1 MKGLNINGLESKIPL
16 IQGGMAVGI
25 SLDRLSSA
33 VANEGGIGVI
43 GTAGIGMFFE
53 EYGKDYKAA
62 CIEGLKKVITG
73 ARQKTSG
80 IIGVNIMAA
89 LSNYS
94 DMVRTAV
101 EEKIDLI
108 ISGAGLALDLPSY
121 LMAGTKTRII
131 PIVSGLKA
139 ATLIFKRWF
148 SRYGYIPD
156 AFIVEGPKA
165 GGHLGYKKENIYS
178 EEHQLENTVPQ
189 VRELCEKI
197 KREFGKEVPL
207 IAAGGVFDHNDVQAM
222 FKLGADGVQ
231 AGTAFIAT
239 HECDADDRF
248 KNAVVNAD
256 KEDIII
262 IDSPVGMPGRAVR
275 NKFLEDVGKGI
286 KKPVSCAY
294 RCIKTCNMKDAPYC
308 IARALSNAARGDME
322 NGFAFIGQEGFRVNQ
337 ISTVKEVI
345 ERLFP
350 GYEKESYLGGKNGT
364 EN

>member
-1 MKGLNINGLESKIPL
+1 LKGLNINGLESKIPL

-131 PIVSGLKA
+131 PIVSGLRA

-222 FKLGADGVQ
+222 LKLGADGVQ
-231 AGTAFIAT
+231 AGTVFIAT

-286 KKPVSCAY
+286 KKPVNCAY

-345 ERLFP
+345 KRLFP
-350 GYEKESYLGGKNGT
+350 EYETGRKHGGKNGT
-364 EN
+364 

>member
-131 PIVSGLKA
+131 PIVSGLRA

-189 VRELCEKI
+189 LRELCEKI

-222 FKLGADGVQ
+222 LKLGADGVQ
-231 AGTAFIAT
+231 AGTVFIAT

-286 KKPVSCAY
+286 KKPVNCAY

-322 NGFAFIGQEGFRVNQ
+322 NGFAFIGQEGFRVNK

>member
-131 PIVSGLKA
+131 PIVSGLRA

-222 FKLGADGVQ
+222 LKLGADGVQ
-231 AGTAFIAT
+231 AGTVFIAT

-286 KKPVSCAY
+286 KKPVNCAY

-322 NGFAFIGQEGFRVNQ
+322 NGFAFIGQEGFRVNK

>member
-1 MKGLNINGLESKIPL
+1 LKGLNINGLESKIPL

-131 PIVSGLKA
+131 PIVSGLRA

-222 FKLGADGVQ
+222 LKLGADGVQ
-231 AGTAFIAT
+231 AGTVFIAT

-286 KKPVSCAY
+286 KKPINCAY

>member
-131 PIVSGLKA
+131 PIVSGLRA

-222 FKLGADGVQ
+222 LKLGADGVQ
-231 AGTAFIAT
+231 AGTVFIAT

-286 KKPVSCAY
+286 KKPVNCAY

>member
-1 MKGLNINGLESKIPL
+1 MKGLNINGLESEIPL

-25 SLDRLSSA
+25 SLDKLSSA

-53 EYGKDYKAA
+53 ECEKDYNAA
-62 CIEGLKKVITG
+62 CINGLKKVIAN
-73 ARQKTSG
+73 AREKTSG

-94 DMVRTAV
+94 DMVVTAV

-121 LMAGTKTRII
+121 LQAGAKTRII

-165 GGHLGYKKENIYS
+165 GGHLGYKKESIFSKEY
-178 EEHQLENTVPQ
+178 QLESTVPQ
-189 VRELCEKI
+189 IRELCEKI
-197 KREFGKEVPL
+197 MRDHGKQVPL
-207 IAAGGVFDHNDVQAM
+207 IAAGGIYDHTDVEAM

-231 AGTAFIAT
+231 AGSVFIAT
-239 HECDADDRF
+239 QECDADIKF
-248 KNAVVNAD
+248 KNMVVNAS
-256 KEDIII
+256 KEDIVI

-286 KKPVSCAY
+286 KKPINCAY

-308 IARALSNAARGDME
+308 IARALSNAAKGDME
-322 NGFAFIGQEGFRVNQ
+322 NGFAFIGQEGFRVNE
-337 ISTVKEVI
+337 ITTVKEVI
-345 ERLFP
+345 KRLFP
-350 GYEKESYLGGKNGT
+350 EYEAGRKHGGNNGT
-364 EN
+364 

>member
-1 MKGLNINGLESKIPL
+1 LKGLNINGLESEIPL

-25 SLDRLSSA
+25 SLDKLSSA

-53 EYGKDYKAA
+53 ECEKDYNAA
-62 CIEGLKKVITG
+62 CINGLKKVIAN
-73 ARQKTSG
+73 AREKTSG

-94 DMVRTAV
+94 DMVVTAV

-121 LMAGTKTRII
+121 LQAGAKTRII

-222 FKLGADGVQ
+222 LKLGADGVQ
-231 AGTAFIAT
+231 AGTVFIAT

-286 KKPVSCAY
+286 KKPVNCAY

>member
-1 MKGLNINGLESKIPL
+1 LKGLNINGLESKIPL

-131 PIVSGLKA
+131 PIVSGLRA

-222 FKLGADGVQ
+222 LKLGADGVQ
-231 AGTAFIAT
+231 AGTVFIAT

>member
-131 PIVSGLKA
+131 PIVSGLRA

-222 FKLGADGVQ
+222 LKLGADGVQ
-231 AGTAFIAT
+231 AGTVFIAT

>member
-1 MKGLNINGLESKIPL
+1 LKGLNINGLESKIPL

-131 PIVSGLKA
+131 PIVSGLRA

-222 FKLGADGVQ
+222 LKLGADGVQ
-231 AGTAFIAT
+231 AGTVFIAT

-286 KKPVSCAY
+286 KKPVNCAY

-337 ISTVKEVI
+337 MSTVKEVI

>member
-131 PIVSGLKA
+131 PIVSGLRA

-207 IAAGGVFDHNDVQAM
+207 IAAGGVFDHNDVKAM
-222 FKLGADGVQ
+222 LKLGADGVQ
-231 AGTAFIAT
+231 AGTVFIAT

-286 KKPVSCAY
+286 KKPVNCAY

>member
-1 MKGLNINGLESKIPL
+1 LKGLNINGLESKIPL

-131 PIVSGLKA
+131 PIVSGLRA

-222 FKLGADGVQ
+222 LKLGADGVQ
-231 AGTAFIAT
+231 AGTVFIAT

-286 KKPVSCAY
+286 KKPVNCAY

>member
-131 PIVSGLKA
+131 PIVSGLRA

-222 FKLGADGVQ
+222 LKLGADGVQ
-231 AGTAFIAT
+231 AGTVFIAT

-286 KKPVSCAY
+286 KKPVNCAY

-350 GYEKESYLGGKNGT
+350 GYEKESYLG
-364 EN
+364 